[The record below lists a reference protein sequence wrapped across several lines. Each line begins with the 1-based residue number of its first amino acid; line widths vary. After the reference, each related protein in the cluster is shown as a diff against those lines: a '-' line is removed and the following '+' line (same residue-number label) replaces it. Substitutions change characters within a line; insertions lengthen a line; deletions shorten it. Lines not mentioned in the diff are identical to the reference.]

1 MGYLAKIG
9 SVAFTL
15 KAFEFDEYKRTKS
28 WNWASVSVL
37 NSPPRLHFGEIES
50 DKISLL
56 GRVFEDQETKQFI
69 KLEELRQL
77 GDKGQPLPLTYASER
92 AGQYLGLW
100 VIKSLEEKRILFHK
114 DGTPKEF
121 EFTLELAKYHGD

>member
-28 WNWASVSVL
+28 WNWASVPVL
-37 NSPPRLHFGEIES
+37 NGPPRLHFGEIES

-69 KLEELRQL
+69 KLEELRKL

-100 VIKSLEEKRILFHK
+100 VIKSLEEKRTLFHK